1 MSHRISVASYQPS
14 ALIRSALKELQLLM
28 LWERQGKSIDPRCTP
43 CSEEEVAILEE
54 ELIPMMQFFLAR
66 TEEISQER
74 FLSFEADV
82 ARGQKPS
89 GCHRPESAWPAS
101 VAGFS
106 LLTLQFT

>member
-43 CSEEEVAILEE
+43 CREEEVAILEE

-66 TEEISQER
+66 TEEIAQER

-82 ARGQKPS
+82 ARAEAQWLPS
-89 GCHRPESAWPAS
+89 A
-101 VAGFS
+101 
-106 LLTLQFT
+106 

>member
-66 TEEISQER
+66 TEEIAMER
-74 FLSFEADV
+74 LLSFEADV
-82 ARGQKPS
+82 AWAEAQWLPS
-89 GCHRPESAWPAS
+89 A
-101 VAGFS
+101 
-106 LLTLQFT
+106 